1 MNKKTNK
8 NNIVLITG
16 ASGHIG
22 SAIAEDFAKN
32 NSDLILVDLCEK
44 DLSKLK
50 MKLAKKYNINIYI
63 FDCDLGIETQLDSLV
78 KKISKEFKIIDT
90 IINSIGMVGTDNM
103 TGWNT
108 SYKNQARDS
117 WQKCLDVNLSSIFF
131 LVKNLYKK
139 MHKSRNPSIVNISS
153 MYGIIG
159 PDWDLYDGTEI
170 NNPAAYSVSKA
181 GLIHMTKWLAST
193 LSPKIRVNC
202 ISPGGVQRNQSKK
215 FIKKYESR
223 TLLKRMATEND
234 IVGPVRFL
242 ASPAAS
248 YITGENLIVDGGWT
262 VT

>member
-32 NSDLILVDLCEK
+32 NSDLILVDLHEK

-50 MKLAKKYNINIYI
+50 MKLVKKYNINIHI
-63 FDCDLGIETQLDSLV
+63 FDCDMGVQTQLDDLV

-90 IINSIGMVGTDNM
+90 IINSIGMVGTDKM

-131 LVKNLYKK
+131 KL
-139 MHKSRNPSIVNISS
+139 
-153 MYGIIG
+153 
-159 PDWDLYDGTEI
+159 
-170 NNPAAYSVSKA
+170 
-181 GLIHMTKWLAST
+181 
-193 LSPKIRVNC
+193 
-202 ISPGGVQRNQSKK
+202 
-215 FIKKYESR
+215 
-223 TLLKRMATEND
+223 
-234 IVGPVRFL
+234 
-242 ASPAAS
+242 
-248 YITGENLIVDGGWT
+248 
-262 VT
+262 

>member
-32 NSDLILVDLCEK
+32 NSDLILVDLHEK

-50 MKLAKKYNINIYI
+50 MKLVKKYNINIHI
-63 FDCDLGIETQLDSLV
+63 FDCDMGVQIQLDDLV

-90 IINSIGMVGTDNM
+90 IINSIGMVGTDKM

-131 LVKNLYKK
+131 
-139 MHKSRNPSIVNISS
+139 
-153 MYGIIG
+153 
-159 PDWDLYDGTEI
+159 
-170 NNPAAYSVSKA
+170 
-181 GLIHMTKWLAST
+181 
-193 LSPKIRVNC
+193 
-202 ISPGGVQRNQSKK
+202 
-215 FIKKYESR
+215 
-223 TLLKRMATEND
+223 
-234 IVGPVRFL
+234 
-242 ASPAAS
+242 
-248 YITGENLIVDGGWT
+248 
-262 VT
+262 